1 MIAVQLLTMTLIM
14 AKGDDIQ
21 ERLVDLAVSLLK
33 LVSTL
38 PKDDTG
44 KHISKQLLRSGTS
57 PAANYSE
64 ARAAESRKD
73 FVHKLK
79 ISLKE
84 LNETAIWLL
93 IIEKSQLMDKNRV
106 AFLRS
111 ECNELSRI
119 LNASIRTTL
128 INAKA
133 KG

>member
-1 MIAVQLLTMTLIM
+1 M

-21 ERLVDLAVSLLK
+21 ERLVDLAVSILK
-33 LVSTL
+33 LAAVL
-38 PKDDTG
+38 PKDDIG

-64 ARAAESRKD
+64 ARAAESRRD

-93 IIEKSQLMDKNRV
+93 IIERSQLLDKNRV

-128 INAKA
+128 INARG